1 MNTLFEKLLQESTL
15 SEKDKHDIKQIYSF
29 LSTERQQRL
38 MRNFETLCYNI
49 DIINKDIA
57 TEQRILFENLVT
69 DLDQILKWT
78 KSRNIQNEAQNSILG
93 LKGEL

>member
-1 MNTLFEKLLQESTL
+1 MNTLFEKLLWESSL

-38 MRNFETLCYNI
+38 MWNFKTLCHNI

-69 DLDQILKWT
+69 DLDAILKGS
-78 KSRNIQNEAQNSILG
+78 KSRNIQNDAQNSILG

>member
-69 DLDQILKWT
+69 DLDQILKGT